1 MEKPMK
7 YLLPRTALV
16 VHNALTDAVPYPDAP
31 ITDDDTVSTAKEI
44 SEILNNAG
52 VKTKLFPVGD
62 LNDLKLLQKA
72 KTDFIFNCVDDN
84 IGDIPFSSHLIPEI
98 AEKMGIPYSG
108 GSSKNILLTTDKAAT
123 KEMLLKNNIPTAP
136 FMVIK
141 DQIRPGLAQRSL
153 AFINKTGFPLI
164 VKPIASDGSEGV
176 TQKSVVENRK
186 QLIGAIENNFKLFH
200 QPALVEK
207 YINGR
212 EINVAVLEIKGLPKV
227 LPASE
232 ITFPKEYGQKYKI
245 VDFESKWRPETPQY
259 NHTPAVC
266 PAKISP
272 SLLRKLQTTV
282 VKIWE
287 IMDLK
292 GYARVDFRIDK
303 NGNPFVLE
311 ININPDIE
319 NNPSVGFPRAAKI
332 FEIDYKNLI
341 LTIVDNAMHRAK

>member
-1 MEKPMK
+1 MQPMK
-7 YLLPRTALV
+7 YLLPKTALV
-16 VHNALTDAVPYPDAP
+16 VHNALTDAVPYPYAP
-31 ITDDDTVSTAKEI
+31 VTDNDTISTAKEI
-44 SEILNNAG
+44 SEILENEG
-52 VKTKLFPVGD
+52 VKTKLFPVGN
-62 LNDLKLLQKA
+62 LNDLKVLRKI

-98 AEKMGIPYSG
+98 AQKLKIPFSG
-108 GSSKNILLTTDKAAT
+108 GTAKNILLTTDKAAT
-123 KEMLLKNNIPTAP
+123 KKILMENNIPTAP
-136 FMVIK
+136 FTVIRN
-141 DQIRPGLAQRSL
+141 QIRTGLPDY
-153 AFINKTGFPLI
+153 PLI
-164 VKPIASDGSEGV
+164 VKPVASDGSEGV

-186 QLIGAIENNFKLFH
+186 QLIAAVKKNFKLFH

-207 YINGR
+207 YISGR
-212 EINVAVLEIKGLPKV
+212 EINVAVLEIKGKPKI

-266 PAKISP
+266 PAEISP
-272 SLLRKLQTTV
+272 SLLRKLQTAV

-287 IMDLK
+287 IMDLQ

-319 NNPSVGFPRAAKI
+319 NNPSVGFPRAAKV
-332 FEIDYKNLI
+332 FGLNYKNLI
-341 LTIVDNAMHRAK
+341 LTIVDNAIHGNKFVS